1 MARRHSTGV
10 CEELQAPLWV
20 ENRAGDYRTWT
31 GEVDINFYLKKE
43 SCKQYWTLVNAKQA
57 EVYGKQYNDIGNL
70 LKNALIEK
78 RMMNGLTENYMRKEI
93 Q

>member
-1 MARRHSTGV
+1 MITHDS
-10 CEELQAPLWV
+10 E
-20 ENRAGDYRTWT
+20 
-31 GEVDINFYLKKE
+31 
-43 SCKQYWTLVNAKQA
+43 
-57 EVYGKQYNDIGNL
+57 YGKQYNDIGNL